1 MTRTDFEVGYAP
13 KSDQAERHNLD
24 RDCSSQIAEEGF
36 GLLEG
41 RWKMG
46 ILFHL
51 FDQTTLRFS
60 ELERLIPRVSQKM
73 LTQQLRELER
83 DGIVNRAVYAEVPP
97 KVEYSLTDLG
107 QELRPALHELVMW
120 AASRRKTL
128 DSEKNTH
135 NVVAK

>member
-13 KSDQAERHNLD
+13 KSDQDDGHNLD
-24 RDCSSQIAEEGF
+24 RACSSQIAEEGF

-41 RWKMG
+41 RWKMA

-83 DGIVNRAVYAEVPP
+83 DGIVKRNVYAEVPP
-97 KVEYSLTDLG
+97 KVEYSLTDIG
-107 QELRPALHELVMW
+107 QELNPALHELVMW
-120 AASRRKTL
+120 AASRRKAL
-128 DSEKNTH
+128 DSRKDNS
-135 NVVAK
+135 

>member
-1 MTRTDFEVGYAP
+1 
-13 KSDQAERHNLD
+13 
-24 RDCSSQIAEEGF
+24 
-36 GLLEG
+36 
-41 RWKMG
+41 
-46 ILFHL
+46 
-51 FDQTTLRFS
+51 
-60 ELERLIPRVSQKM
+60 M

-83 DGIVNRAVYAEVPP
+83 DGIVKRNVYAEVPP

>member
-1 MTRTDFEVGYAP
+1 
-13 KSDQAERHNLD
+13 
-24 RDCSSQIAEEGF
+24 
-36 GLLEG
+36 
-41 RWKMG
+41 MG

-83 DGIVNRAVYAEVPP
+83 DGIVKRNVYAEVPP

-128 DSEKNTH
+128 DSKKENWIPSTTR
-135 NVVAK
+135 

>member
-1 MTRTDFEVGYAP
+1 
-13 KSDQAERHNLD
+13 
-24 RDCSSQIAEEGF
+24 
-36 GLLEG
+36 
-41 RWKMG
+41 MG

-83 DGIVNRAVYAEVPP
+83 DGIVKRNVYAEVPP